1 MKCPLKYVLHATTN
15 MHRHYLFFH
24 HIDPSAITPEEINL
38 CIDSQ
43 WSIYWNISKYGALGT
58 LCLLTLWELM
68 QLTTKI
74 VNGQF
79 WEFFGWQNMIE
90 GLMITLTFT
99 FYLVEQLEYDPSKL
113 FYSNFIIKFSSYL
126 NSISFQQLQSTI

>member
-1 MKCPLKYVLHATTN
+1 
-15 MHRHYLFFH
+15 
-24 HIDPSAITPEEINL
+24 
-38 CIDSQ
+38 
-43 WSIYWNISKYGALGT
+43 
-58 LCLLTLWELM
+58 M

-113 FYSNFIIKFSSYL
+113 F
-126 NSISFQQLQSTI
+126 